1 MRLQQYSSFPKA
13 AVHRS
18 SHRPSRHR
26 RESGTVPEPVACLG
40 AGSSA
45 EKAPH
50 LCEAGRPPPPS
61 RRGQVPVRGRYRPR
75 APGPPSPA
83 PGTSRR
89 RGGGRGA
96 LTCPRPRIRGAEQPR
111 SARRHGGGRGPER
124 RVPVPRRSNSNMPG
138 STTALRQE
146 RLRKSARPNPLGLF
160 TINEEDEQQKNG
172 NSKRL
177 KAAEGS
183 KIQDKKAT
191 SGQSSTGTK
200 PDHPTILKVD
210 DRQRLARERR
220 EEREKQLAARESVWL
235 EREERAR
242 QHYEKHLEERRKKL
256 EEQRLKEE
264 RRRAAVEEKRRQRIE
279 EDKERH
285 EAVVRRTIERSQ
297 KPKQKQNRWS
307 WGGALHN
314 RINNTGY
321 FFESSFTFL
330 DLAGLEHH
338 FRSLGG
344 ARKPDPDR
352 RSVSTMNLSKHVDP
366 VINKRLSSSSAT
378 LLNSPD
384 RARRLQLSP
393 WESSIVSRLLTPTH
407 SFLARSKSTA
417 ALSGDAVIPICPRSA
432 SCSPISPL
440 SYKTMNCRNP
450 GDRAKL
456 YASTDAVG
464 RRKTTH
470 LAGTDKKEKER
481 DHLSSSFSASFKG
494 GHFSSNPKAR
504 SPAPSPVWHA
514 SKSLPFLPG
523 TPKQITSPPG
533 SSKVS
538 SAQARPPS
546 PGNIRP
552 VKKEIKPETEK
563 KRPEKEPEKASEEG
577 AEESKGTSAGAGESA
592 TREELTV
599 QAELAQASLSLPP
612 ALPVL
617 SPPPAPTKTSAGT
630 TDAEEA
636 TRLLTE
642 KRRLAREQRE
652 REEQERREREEFER
666 QKKEELSQ
674 RIAEERARREEE
686 EARRQEAEKTRKD
699 AEERE
704 KEERLR
710 RQAEER
716 EQKEKEEME
725 RIQKQKEEEVRL
737 REEAERIRLE
747 REKHFQREE
756 QERLERKKRLEE
768 IMKRTRRVEAVD
780 KKPNDQQNGHI
791 SKANITGEAAINSPA
806 SPLEPA
812 GGPQLQHATQS
823 PHNSKSVTCTPVIV
837 SHQPPVNMDS
847 NLNPEKNANGNGM
860 SMQNDNFEEII
871 NLPIGSKPSRL
882 DAVSNDGSN
891 SPEIPLNP
899 MLAFEDKGTLL
910 PQVDSVQTHQT
921 AEVI

>member
-1 MRLQQYSSFPKA
+1 M
-13 AVHRS
+13 
-18 SHRPSRHR
+18 
-26 RESGTVPEPVACLG
+26 
-40 AGSSA
+40 A
-45 EKAPH
+45 EA
-50 LCEAGRPPPPS
+50 AGRS
-61 RRGQVPVRGRYRPR
+61 GG
-75 APGPPSPA
+75 
-83 PGTSRR
+83 RR
-89 RGGGRGA
+89 R
-96 LTCPRPRIRGAEQPR
+96 P
-111 SARRHGGGRGPER
+111 
-124 RVPVPRRSNSNMPG
+124 
-138 STTALRQE
+138 
-146 RLRKSARPNPLGLF
+146 
-160 TINEEDEQQKNG
+160 
-172 NSKRL
+172 
-177 KAAEGS
+177 AATEGS
-183 KIQDKKAT
+183 ETQDKKVT
-191 SGQSSTGTK
+191 SGQSNTGSK
-200 PDHPTILKVD
+200 PDHPTVLKVD

-264 RRRAAVEEKRRQRIE
+264 RRRAAVEEKRRQKLE
-279 EDKERH
+279 EEKERH

-297 KPKQKQNRWS
+297 KPKQRQNRWS

-314 RINNTGY
+314 RISNT
-321 FFESSFTFL
+321 
-330 DLAGLEHH
+330 D
-338 FRSLGG
+338 R
-344 ARKPDPDR
+344 DR
-352 RSVSTMNLSKHVDP
+352 RSVSTVNLSKHVDP

-417 ALSGDAVIPICPRSA
+417 ALSGDAA
-432 SCSPISPL
+432 SCSPLSPL
-440 SYKTMNCRNP
+440 SYKAMSCRSS
-450 GDRAKL
+450 GERAKL

-464 RRKTTH
+464 RRRTTH
-470 LAGTDKKEKER
+470 LAGTDKREK
-481 DHLSSSFSASFKG
+481 DHLSSSFSANFKG
-494 GHFSSNPKAR
+494 GHFTSSLKAR
-504 SPAPSPVWHA
+504 SSAPSPVWHA
-514 SKSLPFLPG
+514 SKSLPYLPG

-533 SSKVS
+533 SSKI
-538 SAQARPPS
+538 SAQTRPPS

-552 VKKEIKPETEK
+552 VKKESKPEGEK
-563 KRPEKEPEKASEEG
+563 KKPEKEPEKINEVRT
-577 AEESKGTSAGAGESA
+577 EESKGTSAGAGEPTSQ
-592 TREELTV
+592 EQLTV
-599 QAELAQASLSLPP
+599 QAELTQAASPSLPP
-612 ALPVL
+612 APPAL
-617 SPPPAPTKTSAGT
+617 SPAPAPPKPSAGT
-630 TDAEEA
+630 TDPEEA

-652 REEQERREREEFER
+652 REEQERREREELER

-686 EARRQEAEKTRKD
+686 EARRQEAEKQRKD
-699 AEERE
+699 AEERD

-725 RIQKQKEEEVRL
+725 RIQKQKEEEARL

-780 KKPNDQQNGHI
+780 KKSNDQQNGHI
-791 SKANITGEAAINSPA
+791 SKTNITGEAAAGSPA
-806 SPLEPA
+806 CPLEPA
-812 GGPQLQHATQS
+812 AGAQPQQAVPA
-823 PHNSKSVTCTPVIV
+823 PHNGAPGAP
-837 SHQPPVNMDS
+837 HLPPASLDS
-847 NLNPEKNANGNGM
+847 NLNPEKNANENGM
-860 SMQNDNFEEII
+860 SMQNDNFEEIM
-871 NLPIGSKPSRL
+871 NLPIGSKPPRL
-882 DAVSNDGSN
+882 DAMNNDGSN

-899 MLAFEDKGTLL
+899 ILAFEDKGTLL

>member
-1 MRLQQYSSFPKA
+1 
-13 AVHRS
+13 
-18 SHRPSRHR
+18 
-26 RESGTVPEPVACLG
+26 
-40 AGSSA
+40 
-45 EKAPH
+45 
-50 LCEAGRPPPPS
+50 
-61 RRGQVPVRGRYRPR
+61 
-75 APGPPSPA
+75 
-83 PGTSRR
+83 
-89 RGGGRGA
+89 
-96 LTCPRPRIRGAEQPR
+96 
-111 SARRHGGGRGPER
+111 
-124 RVPVPRRSNSNMPG
+124 
-138 STTALRQE
+138 
-146 RLRKSARPNPLGLF
+146 
-160 TINEEDEQQKNG
+160 
-172 NSKRL
+172 
-177 KAAEGS
+177 
-183 KIQDKKAT
+183 
-191 SGQSSTGTK
+191 
-200 PDHPTILKVD
+200 
-210 DRQRLARERR
+210 
-220 EEREKQLAARESVWL
+220 AARESVWL

-264 RRRAAVEEKRRQRIE
+264 RRRAAVEEKRRQRLE

-307 WGGALHN
+307 WGGALQN
-314 RINNTGY
+314 RINNT
-321 FFESSFTFL
+321 
-330 DLAGLEHH
+330 
-338 FRSLGG
+338 
-344 ARKPDPDR
+344 DPDR

-417 ALSGDAVIPICPRSA
+417 TLSGDAA

-440 SYKTMNCRNP
+440 SYKSLNCRYS
-450 GDRAKL
+450 GDRARL

-464 RRKTTH
+464 RRRTPH

-481 DHLSSSFSASFKG
+481 GHLSSSFSASFKG
-494 GHFSSNPKAR
+494 GQFSPNPKAR

-523 TPKQITSPPG
+523 TPRQVTSPPG
-533 SSKVS
+533 SSKAS

-552 VKKEIKPETEK
+552 VKKEVKQESEK
-563 KRPEKEPEKASEEG
+563 KRPEKEAEKTHEERT
-577 AEESKGTSAGAGESA
+577 EENKGTSAGAGESA
-592 TREELTV
+592 SQEELTV
-599 QAELAQASLSLPP
+599 QVELAQAASPSLPP
-612 ALPVL
+612 A
-617 SPPPAPTKTSAGT
+617 PPTPSPAPTKTSAGT
-630 TDAEEA
+630 TDPEEA

-652 REEQERREREEFER
+652 REEQERREREELER

-686 EARRQEAEKTRKD
+686 EARRQEAERKRKN
-699 AEERE
+699 AEEERE

-725 RIQKQKEEEVRL
+725 RVQKQKEEEARL

-747 REKHFQREE
+747 REKHFQKEE

-791 SKANITGEAAINSPA
+791 SKANSTGEAAVPSPG
-806 SPLEPA
+806 SPLGPA
-812 GGPQLQHATQS
+812 GEPQLQPVPPPP
-823 PHNSKSVTCTPVIV
+823 PHNGQPVPCARVAV
-837 SHQPPVNMDS
+837 SHQPPPSTDS
-847 NLNPEKNANGNGM
+847 NLNPETNANGNGM
-860 SMQNDNFEEII
+860 SVQNDTFEEII

-882 DAVSNDGSN
+882 DAMNNEGSN
-891 SPEIPLNP
+891 SPQIPLNP
-899 MLAFEDKGTLL
+899 ILAFEDKGTLL
-910 PQVDSVQTHQT
+910 PQVDNVQTQQT
-921 AEVI
+921 A

>member
-1 MRLQQYSSFPKA
+1 
-13 AVHRS
+13 
-18 SHRPSRHR
+18 
-26 RESGTVPEPVACLG
+26 
-40 AGSSA
+40 
-45 EKAPH
+45 
-50 LCEAGRPPPPS
+50 
-61 RRGQVPVRGRYRPR
+61 
-75 APGPPSPA
+75 
-83 PGTSRR
+83 
-89 RGGGRGA
+89 
-96 LTCPRPRIRGAEQPR
+96 
-111 SARRHGGGRGPER
+111 
-124 RVPVPRRSNSNMPG
+124 MPG

-146 RLRKSARPNPLGLF
+146 RLKKSARPNPPGLF

-172 NSKRL
+172 NSTRL
-177 KAAEGS
+177 KATEGS
-183 KIQDKKAT
+183 ETQDKKVT
-191 SGQSSTGTK
+191 SGQSNAGTK
-200 PDHPTILKVD
+200 PDHPTVLKVD

-264 RRRAAVEEKRRQRIE
+264 RRRAAVEEKRRQKLE
-279 EDKERH
+279 EEKERH

-297 KPKQKQNRWS
+297 KPKQRQNRWS

-314 RINNTGY
+314 RINNT
-321 FFESSFTFL
+321 
-330 DLAGLEHH
+330 D
-338 FRSLGG
+338 R
-344 ARKPDPDR
+344 DR

-393 WESSIVSRLLTPTH
+393 WESSIVSRLLMPTH

-417 ALSGDAVIPICPRSA
+417 ALSGDAVIPVCPRSA
-432 SCSPISPL
+432 SCSPLSPL
-440 SYKTMNCRNP
+440 SYKALNCRNS
-450 GDRAKL
+450 GERAKL

-464 RRKTTH
+464 RRRTTH
-470 LAGTDKKEKER
+470 LSGTDKREK
-481 DHLSSSFSASFKG
+481 DHLSSSFSANFKG
-494 GHFSSNPKAR
+494 GHFTSSLKAR
-504 SPAPSPVWHA
+504 SSAPSPVWHA

-538 SAQARPPS
+538 SAQTRPPS

-552 VKKEIKPETEK
+552 VKKEIKPEGEK
-563 KRPEKEPEKASEEG
+563 KRPEKEAEKANEVRT
-577 AEESKGTSAGAGESA
+577 EESKGTSAGAGEPTSQ
-592 TREELTV
+592 EQLTV
-599 QAELAQASLSLPP
+599 QAQLTQASPSLPP
-612 ALPVL
+612 A
-617 SPPPAPTKTSAGT
+617 PPTPSPAPALPKPSAGT
-630 TDAEEA
+630 TDPEEA

-652 REEQERREREEFER
+652 REEQERREREELER

-686 EARRQEAEKTRKD
+686 EARRQEAEKQRKD

-725 RIQKQKEEEVRL
+725 RVQRQKEEEARL

-780 KKPNDQQNGHI
+780 KKSNDQQNGHI
-791 SKANITGEAAINSPA
+791 SKANITGEAVAGSPA
-806 SPLEPA
+806 CPPEPA
-812 GGPQLQHATQS
+812 AGPQLQHAEVPA
-823 PHNSKSVTCTPVIV
+823 PHNGTAAASPP
-837 SHQPPVNMDS
+837 HQPPGSVDS
-847 NLNPEKNANGNGM
+847 NLNPEENANENGM
-860 SMQNDNFEEII
+860 SMQNDNFEEIM

-882 DAVSNDGSN
+882 DAMNNDGSN

-899 MLAFEDKGTLL
+899 ILAFEDKGTLL

>member
-1 MRLQQYSSFPKA
+1 
-13 AVHRS
+13 
-18 SHRPSRHR
+18 
-26 RESGTVPEPVACLG
+26 
-40 AGSSA
+40 
-45 EKAPH
+45 
-50 LCEAGRPPPPS
+50 
-61 RRGQVPVRGRYRPR
+61 
-75 APGPPSPA
+75 
-83 PGTSRR
+83 
-89 RGGGRGA
+89 
-96 LTCPRPRIRGAEQPR
+96 
-111 SARRHGGGRGPER
+111 
-124 RVPVPRRSNSNMPG
+124 MPG
-138 STTALRQE
+138 STTGLRQE
-146 RLRKSARPNPLGLF
+146 RLKKTSARPNPLGLF

-172 NSKRL
+172 SSKRL

-183 KIQDKKAT
+183 KTQDKKFT
-191 SGQSSTGTK
+191 SGQSNTGTK
-200 PDHPTILKVD
+200 TDYSPILKVD

-220 EEREKQLAARESVWL
+220 EEREKQLAARESIWL

-242 QHYEKHLEERRKKL
+242 QHYEKHLEERKKKL

-264 RRRAAVEEKRRQRIE
+264 RRRAAVEEKRRQRLE

-314 RINNTGY
+314 RINNT
-321 FFESSFTFL
+321 
-330 DLAGLEHH
+330 
-338 FRSLGG
+338 
-344 ARKPDPDR
+344 DPDR

-378 LLNSPD
+378 LLNSSD
-384 RARRLQLSP
+384 R
-393 WESSIVSRLLTPTH
+393 
-407 SFLARSKSTA
+407 
-417 ALSGDAVIPICPRSA
+417 A

-440 SYKTMNCRNP
+440 SYKSMSCRNAA
-450 GDRAKL
+450 DRAKL
-456 YASTDAVG
+456 FASTDAIG
-464 RRKTTH
+464 RRRTPH

-481 DHLSSSFSASFKG
+481 DHLSSTFSASFKG
-494 GHFSSNPKAR
+494 GHFSSNPKTR

-514 SKSLPFLPG
+514 SKSLPSLPG
-523 TPKQITSPPG
+523 TPKQVTSPG

-552 VKKEIKPETEK
+552 VKKEVKPESEK
-563 KRPEKEPEKASEEG
+563 KRPEKSDEKVTEERT
-577 AEESKGTSAGAGESA
+577 EESKGTSAGAEESA
-592 TREELTV
+592 NQEEVAVHTEV
-599 QAELAQASLSLPP
+599 GQAASPSLSPAPP
-612 ALPVL
+612 AL
-617 SPPPAPTKTSAGT
+617 SPPPAPAKTSAGT
-630 TDAEEA
+630 TDPEEA
-636 TRLLTE
+636 TRLLSE

-652 REEQERREREEFER
+652 REEQERREREELER

-686 EARRQEAEKTRKD
+686 EARRQEAERKRKD
-699 AEERE
+699 AEEERE
-704 KEERLR
+704 REERLR

-716 EQKEKEEME
+716 EQKEREEME
-725 RIQKQKEEEVRL
+725 RIQKQKEEEARL

-791 SKANITGEAAINSPA
+791 SKANITGEA
-806 SPLEPA
+806 

-823 PHNSKSVTCTPVIV
+823 PHNGKHVTCTHMIT
-837 SHQPPVNMDS
+837 SHQPPINMDS
-847 NLNPEKNANGNGM
+847 NLNPEKNTNENGM
-860 SMQNDNFEEII
+860 SVQNANFEEII
-871 NLPIGSKPSRL
+871 NLPIGSKPPRL
-882 DAVSNDGSN
+882 DAMNNDGSN
-891 SPEIPLNP
+891 SPGIPLNP
-899 MLAFEDKGTLL
+899 ILAFEDKGTLL

>member
-1 MRLQQYSSFPKA
+1 
-13 AVHRS
+13 
-18 SHRPSRHR
+18 
-26 RESGTVPEPVACLG
+26 
-40 AGSSA
+40 
-45 EKAPH
+45 
-50 LCEAGRPPPPS
+50 
-61 RRGQVPVRGRYRPR
+61 
-75 APGPPSPA
+75 
-83 PGTSRR
+83 
-89 RGGGRGA
+89 
-96 LTCPRPRIRGAEQPR
+96 
-111 SARRHGGGRGPER
+111 
-124 RVPVPRRSNSNMPG
+124 
-138 STTALRQE
+138 
-146 RLRKSARPNPLGLF
+146 
-160 TINEEDEQQKNG
+160 
-172 NSKRL
+172 
-177 KAAEGS
+177 
-183 KIQDKKAT
+183 
-191 SGQSSTGTK
+191 
-200 PDHPTILKVD
+200 
-210 DRQRLARERR
+210 
-220 EEREKQLAARESVWL
+220 AARESIWL

-314 RINNTGY
+314 RINNT
-321 FFESSFTFL
+321 
-330 DLAGLEHH
+330 
-338 FRSLGG
+338 
-344 ARKPDPDR
+344 DPDR

-417 ALSGDAVIPICPRSA
+417 ALSGDAA

-440 SYKTMNCRNP
+440 SYKAMNCRNS

-464 RRKTTH
+464 RKRTSH

-523 TPKQITSPPG
+523 TPKQVTSPPG

-552 VKKEIKPETEK
+552 VKKEVKPESEK
-563 KRPEKEPEKASEEG
+563 KRPEKEAGKANEERT
-577 AEESKGTSAGAGESA
+577 EESKGTSAGAGESA
-592 TREELTV
+592 SQEALAV
-599 QAELAQASLSLPP
+599 QAELARAGSPSLPSAPP
-612 ALPVL
+612 ALSSL
-617 SPPPAPTKTSAGT
+617 PAPTKTSAGT
-630 TDAEEA
+630 TDPEEA

-652 REEQERREREEFER
+652 REEQERREREELER

-686 EARRQEAEKTRKD
+686 EARRQEAEKKRRD
-699 AEERE
+699 AEEERE

-716 EQKEKEEME
+716 EQKEKEEVE

-791 SKANITGEAAINSPA
+791 SKTNITGEAVISSPA

-812 GGPQLQHATQS
+812 GEPQLQHATQS
-823 PHNSKSVTCTPVIV
+823 PHNGKPVACMRVIV
-837 SHQPPVNMDS
+837 SHQPPVNVDS

-871 NLPIGSKPSRL
+871 NLPIGSKPPRL
-882 DAVSNDGSN
+882 EAMNNDGSN
-891 SPEIPLNP
+891 SSEIPLNP
-899 MLAFEDKGTLL
+899 ILAFEDNGTLL

-921 AEVI
+921 A

>member
-1 MRLQQYSSFPKA
+1 
-13 AVHRS
+13 
-18 SHRPSRHR
+18 
-26 RESGTVPEPVACLG
+26 
-40 AGSSA
+40 
-45 EKAPH
+45 
-50 LCEAGRPPPPS
+50 
-61 RRGQVPVRGRYRPR
+61 
-75 APGPPSPA
+75 
-83 PGTSRR
+83 
-89 RGGGRGA
+89 
-96 LTCPRPRIRGAEQPR
+96 
-111 SARRHGGGRGPER
+111 
-124 RVPVPRRSNSNMPG
+124 
-138 STTALRQE
+138 
-146 RLRKSARPNPLGLF
+146 
-160 TINEEDEQQKNG
+160 
-172 NSKRL
+172 
-177 KAAEGS
+177 
-183 KIQDKKAT
+183 
-191 SGQSSTGTK
+191 
-200 PDHPTILKVD
+200 
-210 DRQRLARERR
+210 
-220 EEREKQLAARESVWL
+220 AARESIWL

-314 RINNTGY
+314 RINNT
-321 FFESSFTFL
+321 
-330 DLAGLEHH
+330 D
-338 FRSLGG
+338 R
-344 ARKPDPDR
+344 DR

-417 ALSGDAVIPICPRSA
+417 ALSGDAA

-440 SYKTMNCRNP
+440 SYKAMNCRSS

-464 RRKTTH
+464 RRRTTTH

-481 DHLSSSFSASFKG
+481 DYLSSSFSANFKG
-494 GHFSSNPKAR
+494 GHFTSNPKAR
-504 SPAPSPVWHA
+504 SAAPSPVWRA

-523 TPKQITSPPG
+523 TPKQITSPPA
-533 SSKVS
+533 SSKIS
-538 SAQARPPS
+538 SAQTRPPS

-552 VKKEIKPETEK
+552 IKKEVKPEGEK
-563 KRPEKEPEKASEEG
+563 RRPEKEGEKANEERT
-577 AEESKGTSAGAGESA
+577 EESKVTSAGAGESA
-592 TREELTV
+592 SQEQLTV
-599 QAELAQASLSLPP
+599 QAEPTQATSPSLPTAP
-612 ALPVL
+612 AGL
-617 SPPPAPTKTSAGT
+617 SAPPATPKTSAGT
-630 TDAEEA
+630 TDPEEA

-652 REEQERREREEFER
+652 REEQERREREELER

-686 EARRQEAEKTRKD
+686 EARRQEEEKKRKD
-699 AEERE
+699 AEEERE

-725 RIQKQKEEEVRL
+725 RVQKQKEEETRL

-791 SKANITGEAAINSPA
+791 SKANITGEAASPA

-812 GGPQLQHATQS
+812 AGPQLQHATES
-823 PHNSKSVTCTPVIV
+823 PHNGTATACTRVMV
-837 SHQPPVNMDS
+837 SHQPPINVDS
-847 NLNPEKNANGNGM
+847 NLNPEKNANENGM

-882 DAVSNDGSN
+882 DAMNNDGNN

-899 MLAFEDKGTLL
+899 ILAFEDKGTIL

-921 AEVI
+921 A

>member
-1 MRLQQYSSFPKA
+1 M
-13 AVHRS
+13 
-18 SHRPSRHR
+18 
-26 RESGTVPEPVACLG
+26 
-40 AGSSA
+40 A
-45 EKAPH
+45 EA
-50 LCEAGRPPPPS
+50 AGRSGGCRRPPA
-61 RRGQVPVRGRYRPR
+61 RGSG
-75 APGPPSPA
+75 
-83 PGTSRR
+83 
-89 RGGGRGA
+89 
-96 LTCPRPRIRGAEQPR
+96 
-111 SARRHGGGRGPER
+111 
-124 RVPVPRRSNSNMPG
+124 NMPG
-138 STTALRQE
+138 STTVLRQE
-146 RLRKSARPNPLGLF
+146 RLKKTSARPNPLGLF

-183 KIQDKKAT
+183 KIQDKKFT
-191 SGQSSTGTK
+191 SGQSNTGSKTDYS
-200 PDHPTILKVD
+200 PILKVD

-220 EEREKQLAARESVWL
+220 EEREKQLAARESIWL

-242 QHYEKHLEERRKKL
+242 QHYEKHLEERKKKL

-264 RRRAAVEEKRRQRIE
+264 RRRAAVEEKRRQRLE

-307 WGGALHN
+307 WGGALHS
-314 RINNTGY
+314 RINNT
-321 FFESSFTFL
+321 
-330 DLAGLEHH
+330 
-338 FRSLGG
+338 
-344 ARKPDPDR
+344 DPDR

-378 LLNSPD
+378 LLNSSD

-440 SYKTMNCRNP
+440 SYKTMNCRNTA
-450 GDRAKL
+450 DRAKL
-456 YASTDAVG
+456 FASTDAIG
-464 RRKTTH
+464 RRRTPH

-481 DHLSSSFSASFKG
+481 DHLSSTFSASFKG
-494 GHFSSNPKAR
+494 GHFSSNPKTR

-514 SKSLPFLPG
+514 SKSLPSLPG
-523 TPKQITSPPG
+523 TPKQVTSPG

-552 VKKEIKPETEK
+552 VKKEVKPESEK
-563 KRPEKEPEKASEEG
+563 KRPEKEDEKVTEERT
-577 AEESKGTSAGAGESA
+577 EESKGTSAGAEESA
-592 TREELTV
+592 NQEELAV
-599 QAELAQASLSLPP
+599 QAEAGQASPSLPP
-612 ALPVL
+612 APPAL

-630 TDAEEA
+630 TDPEEA
-636 TRLLTE
+636 TRLLSE

-652 REEQERREREEFER
+652 REEQERREREELER

-686 EARRQEAEKTRKD
+686 EARRQEAERKRKD
-699 AEERE
+699 AEEERE
-704 KEERLR
+704 KAERLR

-725 RIQKQKEEEVRL
+725 RIQKQKEEEARL
-737 REEAERIRLE
+737 REEAERFRLE

-791 SKANITGEAAINSPA
+791 SKANITGEAVITSPA
-806 SPLEPA
+806 SPLDLS

-823 PHNSKSVTCTPVIV
+823 PHNGKHVTCTHMIS
-837 SHQPPVNMDS
+837 SHQPPINTDS
-847 NLNPEKNANGNGM
+847 NLNPEKNTNENGM
-860 SMQNDNFEEII
+860 SMQNANFEEII
-871 NLPIGSKPSRL
+871 NLPIGSKPPRL
-882 DAVSNDGSN
+882 DAMNNDGSN
-891 SPEIPLNP
+891 SPGIPLNP
-899 MLAFEDKGTLL
+899 ILAFEDKGTLL

>member
-1 MRLQQYSSFPKA
+1 
-13 AVHRS
+13 
-18 SHRPSRHR
+18 
-26 RESGTVPEPVACLG
+26 
-40 AGSSA
+40 
-45 EKAPH
+45 
-50 LCEAGRPPPPS
+50 
-61 RRGQVPVRGRYRPR
+61 
-75 APGPPSPA
+75 
-83 PGTSRR
+83 
-89 RGGGRGA
+89 
-96 LTCPRPRIRGAEQPR
+96 
-111 SARRHGGGRGPER
+111 
-124 RVPVPRRSNSNMPG
+124 
-138 STTALRQE
+138 
-146 RLRKSARPNPLGLF
+146 
-160 TINEEDEQQKNG
+160 
-172 NSKRL
+172 
-177 KAAEGS
+177 
-183 KIQDKKAT
+183 
-191 SGQSSTGTK
+191 
-200 PDHPTILKVD
+200 
-210 DRQRLARERR
+210 
-220 EEREKQLAARESVWL
+220 AARESVWL

-264 RRRAAVEEKRRQRIE
+264 RRRAAVEEKRRQKLE
-279 EDKERH
+279 EEKERH

-297 KPKQKQNRWS
+297 KPRQRQNRWS

-314 RINNTGY
+314 RINNT
-321 FFESSFTFL
+321 
-330 DLAGLEHH
+330 D
-338 FRSLGG
+338 R
-344 ARKPDPDR
+344 DR

-417 ALSGDAVIPICPRSA
+417 ALSGDAA
-432 SCSPISPL
+432 SCSPLSPL
-440 SYKTMNCRNP
+440 SYKAMNCRSS
-450 GDRAKL
+450 GERAKL

-464 RRKTTH
+464 RRRTTH
-470 LAGTDKKEKER
+470 LAGTDKREK
-481 DHLSSSFSASFKG
+481 DHLSSSFSANFKG
-494 GHFSSNPKAR
+494 GHFTSSLKAR
-504 SPAPSPVWHA
+504 SSAPSPVWHA

-538 SAQARPPS
+538 SAQTRPPS

-552 VKKEIKPETEK
+552 AKKEIKQEGEK
-563 KRPEKEPEKASEEG
+563 KRPEKEAEKADEVRT
-577 AEESKGTSAGAGESA
+577 EESKGTSAGTGEPTSQ
-592 TREELTV
+592 EQLTV
-599 QAELAQASLSLPP
+599 QAELTQAASPSLPAAPP
-612 ALPVL
+612 AL
-617 SPPPAPTKTSAGT
+617 SPAPAPPKPSAGT
-630 TDAEEA
+630 TDPEEA

-652 REEQERREREEFER
+652 REEQERREREELER
-666 QKKEELSQ
+666 QKKEQLSQ

-686 EARRQEAEKTRKD
+686 EARRQEAEKQRKD

-710 RQAEER
+710 RQAAER

-725 RIQKQKEEEVRL
+725 RIQKQKEEEARL

-780 KKPNDQQNGHI
+780 KKSNDQQNGHI
-791 SKANITGEAAINSPA
+791 SKANITGETVAGSPA

-812 GGPQLQHATQS
+812 AGPQLQQAVPA
-823 PHNSKSVTCTPVIV
+823 PHNGTAAACSRVGAP
-837 SHQPPVNMDS
+837 HLPPGNVDS
-847 NLNPEKNANGNGM
+847 NLNPEKNTNENGM
-860 SMQNDNFEEII
+860 SMQNDNFEEIM

-882 DAVSNDGSN
+882 DAMNNDGSN

-899 MLAFEDKGTLL
+899 ILAFEDKGTLL
-910 PQVDSVQTHQT
+910 PQVDNVQTHQT
-921 AEVI
+921 A

>member
-1 MRLQQYSSFPKA
+1 
-13 AVHRS
+13 
-18 SHRPSRHR
+18 
-26 RESGTVPEPVACLG
+26 
-40 AGSSA
+40 
-45 EKAPH
+45 
-50 LCEAGRPPPPS
+50 
-61 RRGQVPVRGRYRPR
+61 
-75 APGPPSPA
+75 
-83 PGTSRR
+83 
-89 RGGGRGA
+89 
-96 LTCPRPRIRGAEQPR
+96 
-111 SARRHGGGRGPER
+111 
-124 RVPVPRRSNSNMPG
+124 MPG

-146 RLRKSARPNPLGLF
+146 RLKKSPRPSPPGLF

-177 KAAEGS
+177 KATEGS
-183 KIQDKKAT
+183 ETQDKKVT
-191 SGQSSTGTK
+191 SGQSNAGTK
-200 PDHPTILKVD
+200 PDHPTVLRVD

-264 RRRAAVEEKRRQRIE
+264 RRRAAVEEKRRQKLE
-279 EDKERH
+279 EEKERH

-297 KPKQKQNRWS
+297 KPKQRQNRWS

-338 FRSLGG
+338 FKSLGG
-344 ARKPDPDR
+344 ARKPDRDR

-417 ALSGDAVIPICPRSA
+417 ALSGDAVIPVCPRSA
-432 SCSPISPL
+432 SCSPLSPL
-440 SYKTMNCRNP
+440 SYKAMNCRNS
-450 GDRAKL
+450 GERAKL

-464 RRKTTH
+464 RRRTTH
-470 LAGTDKKEKER
+470 LAGTDKREK
-481 DHLSSSFSASFKG
+481 DHLSSSFSANFKG
-494 GHFSSNPKAR
+494 GHFTSSLKAR
-504 SPAPSPVWHA
+504 SSAPSPVWHA

-538 SAQARPPS
+538 SAQTRPPS

-552 VKKEIKPETEK
+552 VKKEIKPEGEK
-563 KRPEKEPEKASEEG
+563 KRAEKEAEKANEVRT
-577 AEESKGTSAGAGESA
+577 EESKGPSAGAGEPASQ
-592 TREELTV
+592 EQLTV
-599 QAELAQASLSLPP
+599 QAEPTQASPSLPP
-612 ALPVL
+612 A
-617 SPPPAPTKTSAGT
+617 PPAPSPAPAAPKPSAGT
-630 TDAEEA
+630 TDPEEA

-652 REEQERREREEFER
+652 REEQERREREELER

-686 EARRQEAEKTRKD
+686 EARRQEAEKQRKD

-725 RIQKQKEEEVRL
+725 RIQKQKEEEARL

-791 SKANITGEAAINSPA
+791 AKANITGEAVAAGPA

-812 GGPQLQHATQS
+812 AGPQLQHAVPP
-823 PHNSKSVTCTPVIV
+823 PHNGTPAACTRVVAPN
-837 SHQPPVNMDS
+837 QPPINVDS
-847 NLNPEKNANGNGM
+847 NLNPEKNANENGM
-860 SMQNDNFEEII
+860 SMQNDNFEEIM
-871 NLPIGSKPSRL
+871 NLPLGSKPSRL
-882 DAVSNDGSN
+882 DAMNNDGNN

-899 MLAFEDKGTLL
+899 ILAFEDKGTLL

>member
-1 MRLQQYSSFPKA
+1 
-13 AVHRS
+13 
-18 SHRPSRHR
+18 
-26 RESGTVPEPVACLG
+26 
-40 AGSSA
+40 
-45 EKAPH
+45 
-50 LCEAGRPPPPS
+50 
-61 RRGQVPVRGRYRPR
+61 
-75 APGPPSPA
+75 
-83 PGTSRR
+83 
-89 RGGGRGA
+89 
-96 LTCPRPRIRGAEQPR
+96 
-111 SARRHGGGRGPER
+111 
-124 RVPVPRRSNSNMPG
+124 MPG

-146 RLRKSARPNPLGLF
+146 RLKKSPRPSPPGLF

-177 KAAEGS
+177 KATEGS
-183 KIQDKKAT
+183 ETQDKKVT
-191 SGQSSTGTK
+191 SGQSNAGTK
-200 PDHPTILKVD
+200 PDHPTVLRVD

-264 RRRAAVEEKRRQRIE
+264 RRRAAVEEKRRQKLE
-279 EDKERH
+279 EEKERH

-297 KPKQKQNRWS
+297 KPKQRQNRWS
-307 WGGALHN
+307 WGGTLHN
-314 RINNTGY
+314 RINNT
-321 FFESSFTFL
+321 
-330 DLAGLEHH
+330 
-338 FRSLGG
+338 
-344 ARKPDPDR
+344 
-352 RSVSTMNLSKHVDP
+352 
-366 VINKRLSSSSAT
+366 
-378 LLNSPD
+378 
-384 RARRLQLSP
+384 ARRLQLSP

-417 ALSGDAVIPICPRSA
+417 ALSGDAVIPVCPRSA
-432 SCSPISPL
+432 SCSPLSPL
-440 SYKTMNCRNP
+440 SYKAMNCRNS
-450 GDRAKL
+450 GERAKL

-464 RRKTTH
+464 RRRTTH
-470 LAGTDKKEKER
+470 LAGTDKREK
-481 DHLSSSFSASFKG
+481 DHLSSSFSANFKG
-494 GHFSSNPKAR
+494 GHFTSSLKAR
-504 SPAPSPVWHA
+504 SSAPSPVWHA

-538 SAQARPPS
+538 SAQTRPPS

-552 VKKEIKPETEK
+552 VKKEIKPEGEK
-563 KRPEKEPEKASEEG
+563 KRAEKEAEKANEVRT
-577 AEESKGTSAGAGESA
+577 EESKGPSAGAGEPASQ
-592 TREELTV
+592 EQLTV
-599 QAELAQASLSLPP
+599 QAEPTQAASPSLPP
-612 ALPVL
+612 A
-617 SPPPAPTKTSAGT
+617 PPAPSPAPAAPKPSAGT
-630 TDAEEA
+630 TDPEEA

-652 REEQERREREEFER
+652 QEEQERREREELER

-686 EARRQEAEKTRKD
+686 EARRQEAEKQRKD

-725 RIQKQKEEEVRL
+725 RIQKQKEEEARL

-791 SKANITGEAAINSPA
+791 AKANITGEAVAASPA

-812 GGPQLQHATQS
+812 AGPQLQHAVPP
-823 PHNSKSVTCTPVIV
+823 PHNGTPAACTRVVAPN
-837 SHQPPVNMDS
+837 QPPINVDS
-847 NLNPEKNANGNGM
+847 NLNPEKNANENGM
-860 SMQNDNFEEII
+860 SMQNDNFEEIM
-871 NLPIGSKPSRL
+871 NLPLGSKPSRL
-882 DAVSNDGSN
+882 DAMNNDGNN

-899 MLAFEDKGTLL
+899 ILAFEDKGTLL

>member
-1 MRLQQYSSFPKA
+1 FA
-13 AVHRS
+13 
-18 SHRPSRHR
+18 
-26 RESGTVPEPVACLG
+26 EGSGQ
-40 AGSSA
+40 AGW
-45 EKAPH
+45 
-50 LCEAGRPPPPS
+50 
-61 RRGQVPVRGRYRPR
+61 
-75 APGPPSPA
+75 
-83 PGTSRR
+83 
-89 RGGGRGA
+89 
-96 LTCPRPRIRGAEQPR
+96 
-111 SARRHGGGRGPER
+111 
-124 RVPVPRRSNSNMPG
+124 M
-138 STTALRQE
+138 
-146 RLRKSARPNPLGLF
+146 
-160 TINEEDEQQKNG
+160 
-172 NSKRL
+172 
-177 KAAEGS
+177 AAEGS
-183 KIQDKKAT
+183 KTQDKKVT
-191 SGQSSTGTK
+191 SGQSNTGTK

-220 EEREKQLAARESVWL
+220 EEREKQLAARETVWL

-264 RRRAAVEEKRRQRIE
+264 RRRAAVEEKRRQRLE

-307 WGGALHN
+307 WGGALQN
-314 RINNTGY
+314 RINNT
-321 FFESSFTFL
+321 
-330 DLAGLEHH
+330 
-338 FRSLGG
+338 
-344 ARKPDPDR
+344 DPDR

-417 ALSGDAVIPICPRSA
+417 ALSGDAA

-440 SYKTMNCRNP
+440 SYKAMNCRYA

-464 RRKTTH
+464 RRRTPH

-481 DHLSSSFSASFKG
+481 GHLSSSFSASFKG
-494 GHFSSNPKAR
+494 GHFSPNPKAR

-523 TPKQITSPPG
+523 TPRQITSPPG
-533 SSKVS
+533 SSKAS
-538 SAQARPPS
+538 SAQGRPPS

-552 VKKEIKPETEK
+552 VKKEVKPESEK
-563 KRPEKEPEKASEEG
+563 KRPEKEAEKGNEERT
-577 AEESKGTSAGAGESA
+577 EENKGTSAGAGESA
-592 TREELTV
+592 SQEELTV
-599 QAELAQASLSLPP
+599 QAELAQ
-612 ALPVL
+612 
-617 SPPPAPTKTSAGT
+617 GT
-630 TDAEEA
+630 
-636 TRLLTE
+636 
-642 KRRLAREQRE
+642 E
-652 REEQERREREEFER
+652 RFSFRIRN
-666 QKKEELSQ
+666 KKEELSQ

-686 EARRQEAEKTRKD
+686 EARRQEAERKRRS
-699 AEERE
+699 AEEERE

-725 RIQKQKEEEVRL
+725 RIQKQKEEEARL

-791 SKANITGEAAINSPA
+791 SKTNVTGEAGVPGPA
-806 SPLEPA
+806 SPLGPA
-812 GGPQLQHATQS
+812 GGAQLQPETTPP
-823 PHNSKSVTCTPVIV
+823 PHNGQPVPCARVAV
-837 SHQPPVNMDS
+837 SHQPPPNTDS
-847 NLNPEKNANGNGM
+847 NLNPEKNANGM
-860 SMQNDNFEEII
+860 TMQNDNFEEII

-882 DAVSNDGSN
+882 DAMNNDGSN
-891 SPEIPLNP
+891 SPQIPLNP
-899 MLAFEDKGTLL
+899 ILAFEDKGTLL

>member
-1 MRLQQYSSFPKA
+1 MDYARAQPPARGVLVLQHRL
-13 AVHRS
+13 R
-18 SHRPSRHR
+18 HRPRV
-26 RESGTVPEPVACLG
+26 TA
-40 AGSSA
+40 A
-45 EKAPH
+45 
-50 LCEAGRPPPPS
+50 
-61 RRGQVPVRGRYRPR
+61 
-75 APGPPSPA
+75 PA
-83 PGTSRR
+83 PCAHPYRKQG
-89 RGGGRGA
+89 
-96 LTCPRPRIRGAEQPR
+96 LW
-111 SARRHGGGRGPER
+111 ER
-124 RVPVPRRSNSNMPG
+124 QAPWG
-138 STTALRQE
+138 SGDLP
-146 RLRKSARPNPLGLF
+146 PNGHCRDA
-160 TINEEDEQQKNG
+160 T
-172 NSKRL
+172 
-177 KAAEGS
+177 EGS
-183 KIQDKKAT
+183 ETQDKKVT
-191 SGQSSTGTK
+191 SGQSNAGTK
-200 PDHPTILKVD
+200 PDHPTVLRVD

-264 RRRAAVEEKRRQRIE
+264 RRRAAVEEKRRQKLE
-279 EDKERH
+279 EEKERH

-297 KPKQKQNRWS
+297 KPKQRQNRWS

-338 FRSLGG
+338 FKSLGG
-344 ARKPDPDR
+344 ARKPDRDR

-417 ALSGDAVIPICPRSA
+417 ALSGDAA
-432 SCSPISPL
+432 SCSPLSPL
-440 SYKTMNCRNP
+440 SYKAMNCRNS
-450 GDRAKL
+450 GERAKL

-464 RRKTTH
+464 RRRTTH
-470 LAGTDKKEKER
+470 LAGTDKREK
-481 DHLSSSFSASFKG
+481 DHLSSSFSANFKG
-494 GHFSSNPKAR
+494 GHFTSSLKAR
-504 SPAPSPVWHA
+504 SSAPSPVWHA

-538 SAQARPPS
+538 SAQTRPPS

-552 VKKEIKPETEK
+552 VKKEIKPEGEK
-563 KRPEKEPEKASEEG
+563 KRAEKEAEKANEVRT
-577 AEESKGTSAGAGESA
+577 EESKGPSAGAGEPASQ
-592 TREELTV
+592 EQLTV
-599 QAELAQASLSLPP
+599 QAEPTQAASPSLPP
-612 ALPVL
+612 A
-617 SPPPAPTKTSAGT
+617 PPAPSPAPAAPKPSAGT
-630 TDAEEA
+630 TDPEEA

-652 REEQERREREEFER
+652 REEQERREREELER

-686 EARRQEAEKTRKD
+686 EARRQEAEKQRKD

-725 RIQKQKEEEVRL
+725 RIQKQKEEEARL

-791 SKANITGEAAINSPA
+791 AKANITGEAVAAGPA

-812 GGPQLQHATQS
+812 AGPQLQHAVPP
-823 PHNSKSVTCTPVIV
+823 PHNGTPAACTRVVAPN
-837 SHQPPVNMDS
+837 QPPINVDS
-847 NLNPEKNANGNGM
+847 NLNPEKNANENGM
-860 SMQNDNFEEII
+860 SMQNDNFEEIM
-871 NLPIGSKPSRL
+871 NLPLGSKPSRL
-882 DAVSNDGSN
+882 DAMNNDGNN

-899 MLAFEDKGTLL
+899 ILAFEDKGTLL

>member
-1 MRLQQYSSFPKA
+1 
-13 AVHRS
+13 
-18 SHRPSRHR
+18 
-26 RESGTVPEPVACLG
+26 
-40 AGSSA
+40 
-45 EKAPH
+45 
-50 LCEAGRPPPPS
+50 
-61 RRGQVPVRGRYRPR
+61 
-75 APGPPSPA
+75 
-83 PGTSRR
+83 
-89 RGGGRGA
+89 
-96 LTCPRPRIRGAEQPR
+96 
-111 SARRHGGGRGPER
+111 
-124 RVPVPRRSNSNMPG
+124 
-138 STTALRQE
+138 
-146 RLRKSARPNPLGLF
+146 
-160 TINEEDEQQKNG
+160 
-172 NSKRL
+172 
-177 KAAEGS
+177 
-183 KIQDKKAT
+183 
-191 SGQSSTGTK
+191 
-200 PDHPTILKVD
+200 
-210 DRQRLARERR
+210 
-220 EEREKQLAARESVWL
+220 AARESIWL

-314 RINNTGY
+314 RINNT
-321 FFESSFTFL
+321 
-330 DLAGLEHH
+330 
-338 FRSLGG
+338 
-344 ARKPDPDR
+344 DPDR

-393 WESSIVSRLLTPTH
+393 WESSIVSRLLMPTH

-417 ALSGDAVIPICPRSA
+417 ALSGDAA

-450 GDRAKL
+450 GNRAKL
-456 YASTDAVG
+456 YASTDALG
-464 RRKTTH
+464 RRRTTH

-552 VKKEIKPETEK
+552 VKKEVKPESKK
-563 KRPEKEPEKASEEG
+563 KRPEKEAEKANEERT
-577 AEESKGTSAGAGESA
+577 EESKGTSAGPGESA
-592 TREELTV
+592 SQEELAV
-599 QAELAQASLSLPP
+599 QTELTQAASPSLPP
-612 ALPVL
+612 APPAL

-630 TDAEEA
+630 TDPEEA

-652 REEQERREREEFER
+652 REEQERREREELER

-674 RIAEERARREEE
+674 RIAEERARREEAA
-686 EARRQEAEKTRKD
+686 ARRQEAEKNQKD
-699 AEERE
+699 AEEERE
-704 KEERLR
+704 KEERLH

-716 EQKEKEEME
+716 QQKEKEEME
-725 RIQKQKEEEVRL
+725 RIQKQKEEEARL

-791 SKANITGEAAINSPA
+791 AKADITGKAVITSPT

-823 PHNSKSVTCTPVIV
+823 PHNGKPITCTRVIV

-847 NLNPEKNANGNGM
+847 NLNPEKNANENGM

-882 DAVSNDGSN
+882 DAMNNDGSN
-891 SPEIPLNP
+891 STEIPLNP
-899 MLAFEDKGTLL
+899 ILAFEDKGTLL

-921 AEVI
+921 A

>member
-1 MRLQQYSSFPKA
+1 
-13 AVHRS
+13 
-18 SHRPSRHR
+18 
-26 RESGTVPEPVACLG
+26 
-40 AGSSA
+40 
-45 EKAPH
+45 
-50 LCEAGRPPPPS
+50 
-61 RRGQVPVRGRYRPR
+61 
-75 APGPPSPA
+75 
-83 PGTSRR
+83 
-89 RGGGRGA
+89 
-96 LTCPRPRIRGAEQPR
+96 
-111 SARRHGGGRGPER
+111 
-124 RVPVPRRSNSNMPG
+124 
-138 STTALRQE
+138 
-146 RLRKSARPNPLGLF
+146 
-160 TINEEDEQQKNG
+160 
-172 NSKRL
+172 
-177 KAAEGS
+177 
-183 KIQDKKAT
+183 
-191 SGQSSTGTK
+191 
-200 PDHPTILKVD
+200 
-210 DRQRLARERR
+210 
-220 EEREKQLAARESVWL
+220 AARESIWL

-314 RINNTGY
+314 RINNT
-321 FFESSFTFL
+321 
-330 DLAGLEHH
+330 
-338 FRSLGG
+338 
-344 ARKPDPDR
+344 DPDR

-417 ALSGDAVIPICPRSA
+417 ALSGDAA

-440 SYKTMNCRNP
+440 SYKAMNCRNP

-464 RRKTTH
+464 RRRTPH
-470 LAGTDKKEKER
+470 LAGTDRKEKER

-494 GHFSSNPKAR
+494 GHFPSHPKAR

-523 TPKQITSPPG
+523 TPKQVTSPPA

-552 VKKEIKPETEK
+552 VKKEVKPESEK
-563 KRPEKEPEKASEEG
+563 KRPEKEAGKVNEERT
-577 AEESKGTSAGAGESA
+577 EESKETSAGAGESA
-592 TREELTV
+592 SQEELAV
-599 QAELAQASLSLPP
+599 QAELTQAASPSLPP
-612 ALPVL
+612 APPAL
-617 SPPPAPTKTSAGT
+617 SPPLAPTKTSAGT
-630 TDAEEA
+630 TDPEEA

-652 REEQERREREEFER
+652 REEQERREREELER

-686 EARRQEAEKTRKD
+686 EARRQEAEKKRKD
-699 AEERE
+699 AEEERE

-716 EQKEKEEME
+716 EQKEKEEVE
-725 RIQKQKEEEVRL
+725 RIQKQKEEEARL
-737 REEAERIRLE
+737 REESERIRLE

-791 SKANITGEAAINSPA
+791 SKANITGEAVMTSPA
-806 SPLEPA
+806 SPLDPA
-812 GGPQLQHATQS
+812 EGSQLQHETQS
-823 PHNSKSVTCTPVIV
+823 PHNGKPVTCTHVIV
-837 SHQPPVNMDS
+837 SHQAPVNMDS
-847 NLNPEKNANGNGM
+847 NLNPEKNANENGM

-882 DAVSNDGSN
+882 DAMNNDGSN
-891 SPEIPLNP
+891 SSEIPLNP
-899 MLAFEDKGTLL
+899 ILAFEDNGTLL

-921 AEVI
+921 A

>member
-1 MRLQQYSSFPKA
+1 M
-13 AVHRS
+13 
-18 SHRPSRHR
+18 
-26 RESGTVPEPVACLG
+26 
-40 AGSSA
+40 A
-45 EKAPH
+45 EA
-50 LCEAGRPPPPS
+50 AGRS
-61 RRGQVPVRGRYRPR
+61 GGCRRPAARGS
-75 APGPPSPA
+75 G
-83 PGTSRR
+83 
-89 RGGGRGA
+89 
-96 LTCPRPRIRGAEQPR
+96 
-111 SARRHGGGRGPER
+111 
-124 RVPVPRRSNSNMPG
+124 NMPG
-138 STTALRQE
+138 STTVLRQE
-146 RLRKSARPNPLGLF
+146 RLKKTSARPNPLGLF

-183 KIQDKKAT
+183 KIQDKKFT
-191 SGQSSTGTK
+191 SGQSNTGTK
-200 PDHPTILKVD
+200 TDYSPILKVD

-220 EEREKQLAARESVWL
+220 EEREKQLAARESIWL

-242 QHYEKHLEERRKKL
+242 QHYEKHLEERKKKL

-264 RRRAAVEEKRRQRIE
+264 RRRAAVEEKRRQRLE

-307 WGGALHN
+307 WGGALHS
-314 RINNTGY
+314 RINNT
-321 FFESSFTFL
+321 
-330 DLAGLEHH
+330 
-338 FRSLGG
+338 
-344 ARKPDPDR
+344 DPDR

-378 LLNSPD
+378 LLNSSD
-384 RARRLQLSP
+384 R
-393 WESSIVSRLLTPTH
+393 
-407 SFLARSKSTA
+407 
-417 ALSGDAVIPICPRSA
+417 A

-440 SYKTMNCRNP
+440 SYKTMNCRNTA
-450 GDRAKL
+450 DRAKL
-456 YASTDAVG
+456 FASTDAVG
-464 RRKTTH
+464 RRRTPH
-470 LAGTDKKEKER
+470 LTGTDKKEKER
-481 DHLSSSFSASFKG
+481 DHLSSTFSASFKG
-494 GHFSSNPKAR
+494 GHFSSNPKTR

-514 SKSLPFLPG
+514 SKSLPSLPG
-523 TPKQITSPPG
+523 TPKQVTSPG

-552 VKKEIKPETEK
+552 VKKEVKPESEK
-563 KRPEKEPEKASEEG
+563 KRPEKEDEKVTEERT
-577 AEESKGTSAGAGESA
+577 EESKGTSAGAEESA
-592 TREELTV
+592 NQEELAV
-599 QAELAQASLSLPP
+599 QAEVGQAASPSLPP
-612 ALPVL
+612 APPAL
-617 SPPPAPTKTSAGT
+617 SPPPAPAKTSAGT
-630 TDAEEA
+630 TDPEEA
-636 TRLLTE
+636 TRLLSE

-652 REEQERREREEFER
+652 REEQERREREELER

-686 EARRQEAEKTRKD
+686 EARRQEAERKRKD
-699 AEERE
+699 AEEERE

-716 EQKEKEEME
+716 EQKEREEME
-725 RIQKQKEEEVRL
+725 RIQKQKEEEARL

-791 SKANITGEAAINSPA
+791 SKANITGEAVIT
-806 SPLEPA
+806 SPLSPLDLS

-823 PHNSKSVTCTPVIV
+823 PHNGKHVTCTHMIT
-837 SHQPPVNMDS
+837 SHQPPINMDS
-847 NLNPEKNANGNGM
+847 NLNPEKNTNENGM
-860 SMQNDNFEEII
+860 SMQNANFEEII
-871 NLPIGSKPSRL
+871 NLPIGSKPPRL
-882 DAVSNDGSN
+882 DAMNNDGSN
-891 SPEIPLNP
+891 SPGIPLNP
-899 MLAFEDKGTLL
+899 ILAFEDKGTLL

>member
-1 MRLQQYSSFPKA
+1 
-13 AVHRS
+13 
-18 SHRPSRHR
+18 
-26 RESGTVPEPVACLG
+26 
-40 AGSSA
+40 
-45 EKAPH
+45 
-50 LCEAGRPPPPS
+50 
-61 RRGQVPVRGRYRPR
+61 
-75 APGPPSPA
+75 
-83 PGTSRR
+83 
-89 RGGGRGA
+89 
-96 LTCPRPRIRGAEQPR
+96 
-111 SARRHGGGRGPER
+111 
-124 RVPVPRRSNSNMPG
+124 MPG
-138 STTALRQE
+138 SITALRQE
-146 RLRKSARPNPLGLF
+146 RLKKSARPSPLGLF

-183 KIQDKKAT
+183 KIQDKKVT
-191 SGQSSTGTK
+191 SGQSNTGTK

-220 EEREKQLAARESVWL
+220 EEREKQLAARESIWL

-264 RRRAAVEEKRRQRIE
+264 RRRAAVEEKRRQRLE

-314 RINNTGY
+314 RINNT
-321 FFESSFTFL
+321 
-330 DLAGLEHH
+330 
-338 FRSLGG
+338 
-344 ARKPDPDR
+344 DPDR

-440 SYKTMNCRNP
+440 SYKAMNCRNP

-464 RRKTTH
+464 RRRTAH

-552 VKKEIKPETEK
+552 VKKEVKLESEK
-563 KRPEKEPEKASEEG
+563 KRPEKEAEKANEERT
-577 AEESKGTSAGAGESA
+577 EDSKGISAGVGQSA
-592 TREELTV
+592 SREELTV
-599 QAELAQASLSLPP
+599 QAELAQAASPSLPP
-612 ALPVL
+612 APPAL

-630 TDAEEA
+630 TDPEEA

-652 REEQERREREEFER
+652 REEQERREREELER

-699 AEERE
+699 AEEERD
-704 KEERLR
+704 KEERLH

-725 RIQKQKEEEVRL
+725 RIQKQKEEEARL

-791 SKANITGEAAINSPA
+791 SKANITGEAVITSPA

-823 PHNSKSVTCTPVIV
+823 LHSGKPVTSTHVIV
-837 SHQPPVNMDS
+837 SHQPSVNMDS
-847 NLNPEKNANGNGM
+847 NLNPEKNANENGM

-882 DAVSNDGSN
+882 DAMNNDGN
-891 SPEIPLNP
+891 SSTEIPLNP
-899 MLAFEDKGTLL
+899 ILAFEDKGTLL

>member
-1 MRLQQYSSFPKA
+1 
-13 AVHRS
+13 
-18 SHRPSRHR
+18 
-26 RESGTVPEPVACLG
+26 
-40 AGSSA
+40 
-45 EKAPH
+45 
-50 LCEAGRPPPPS
+50 
-61 RRGQVPVRGRYRPR
+61 
-75 APGPPSPA
+75 
-83 PGTSRR
+83 
-89 RGGGRGA
+89 
-96 LTCPRPRIRGAEQPR
+96 
-111 SARRHGGGRGPER
+111 
-124 RVPVPRRSNSNMPG
+124 
-138 STTALRQE
+138 
-146 RLRKSARPNPLGLF
+146 
-160 TINEEDEQQKNG
+160 
-172 NSKRL
+172 
-177 KAAEGS
+177 
-183 KIQDKKAT
+183 
-191 SGQSSTGTK
+191 
-200 PDHPTILKVD
+200 
-210 DRQRLARERR
+210 
-220 EEREKQLAARESVWL
+220 AARESIWL

-297 KPKQKQNRWS
+297 RPKQKQNRWS
-307 WGGALHN
+307 WGGTLHN
-314 RINNTGY
+314 RINNT
-321 FFESSFTFL
+321 
-330 DLAGLEHH
+330 
-338 FRSLGG
+338 
-344 ARKPDPDR
+344 DPDR

-417 ALSGDAVIPICPRSA
+417 ALSGDAA

-440 SYKTMNCRNP
+440 SYKAMNCRHSR
-450 GDRAKL
+450 DRAKL

-464 RRKTTH
+464 RRRATH

-481 DHLSSSFSASFKG
+481 DHLSSSLSASFKG

-552 VKKEIKPETEK
+552 VKKEVKPESEK
-563 KRPEKEPEKASEEG
+563 KRPEKEAEKANEERT
-577 AEESKGTSAGAGESA
+577 EESKGTSAGAGESA
-592 TREELTV
+592 SREELTV
-599 QAELAQASLSLPP
+599 QAELAQAASPSLPP
-612 ALPVL
+612 APPAL
-617 SPPPAPTKTSAGT
+617 STPPAPTKTSAGT
-630 TDAEEA
+630 TDPEEA

-652 REEQERREREEFER
+652 REEQERKEREELER

-686 EARRQEAEKTRKD
+686 EARRQEAEKKRKD
-699 AEERE
+699 AEEERE

-725 RIQKQKEEEVRL
+725 RIQKQKEEEARL

-780 KKPNDQQNGHI
+780 KKANDQQNGHI
-791 SKANITGEAAINSPA
+791 SKANITGEAVITSPA

-823 PHNSKSVTCTPVIV
+823 LHNGKPVTCTRVVV

-847 NLNPEKNANGNGM
+847 NLNPEKNENGM
-860 SMQNDNFEEII
+860 SMQNENFEEII

-882 DAVSNDGSN
+882 DAMNNDGSN

-899 MLAFEDKGTLL
+899 ILAFEDKGTLL

-921 AEVI
+921 A

>member
-1 MRLQQYSSFPKA
+1 
-13 AVHRS
+13 
-18 SHRPSRHR
+18 
-26 RESGTVPEPVACLG
+26 
-40 AGSSA
+40 
-45 EKAPH
+45 
-50 LCEAGRPPPPS
+50 
-61 RRGQVPVRGRYRPR
+61 
-75 APGPPSPA
+75 
-83 PGTSRR
+83 
-89 RGGGRGA
+89 
-96 LTCPRPRIRGAEQPR
+96 
-111 SARRHGGGRGPER
+111 
-124 RVPVPRRSNSNMPG
+124 
-138 STTALRQE
+138 
-146 RLRKSARPNPLGLF
+146 
-160 TINEEDEQQKNG
+160 
-172 NSKRL
+172 
-177 KAAEGS
+177 
-183 KIQDKKAT
+183 
-191 SGQSSTGTK
+191 
-200 PDHPTILKVD
+200 
-210 DRQRLARERR
+210 
-220 EEREKQLAARESVWL
+220 AARESVWL

-264 RRRAAVEEKRRQRIE
+264 RRRAAVEEKRRQKLE

-297 KPKQKQNRWS
+297 KPKQRQNRWS

-314 RINNTGY
+314 RINNT
-321 FFESSFTFL
+321 
-330 DLAGLEHH
+330 D
-338 FRSLGG
+338 R
-344 ARKPDPDR
+344 DR

-417 ALSGDAVIPICPRSA
+417 ALSGDAA
-432 SCSPISPL
+432 SCSPLSPL
-440 SYKTMNCRNP
+440 SYKAMNCRNS
-450 GDRAKL
+450 GERAKL

-464 RRKTTH
+464 RRRTTH
-470 LAGTDKKEKER
+470 LAGTDKREK
-481 DHLSSSFSASFKG
+481 DHLSSSFSANFKG
-494 GHFSSNPKAR
+494 GHFTSSLKAR
-504 SPAPSPVWHA
+504 SSAPSPVWHA

-538 SAQARPPS
+538 SAQTRPPS

-552 VKKEIKPETEK
+552 AKKEIKPESEK
-563 KRPEKEPEKASEEG
+563 KRPEKEAEKANE
-577 AEESKGTSAGAGESA
+577 ARTEESKGTSAGAGEPTSQ
-592 TREELTV
+592 EQLTV
-599 QAELAQASLSLPP
+599 QAELTQAASPSQPPAPP
-612 ALPVL
+612 AL
-617 SPPPAPTKTSAGT
+617 SPAPATPKTSAGT
-630 TDAEEA
+630 TDPEEA

-652 REEQERREREEFER
+652 REEQERREREELER

-686 EARRQEAEKTRKD
+686 EARRQEAEKQRKD

-704 KEERLR
+704 REERLR

-725 RIQKQKEEEVRL
+725 RIQKQKEEEARL
-737 REEAERIRLE
+737 REETERIRLE

-780 KKPNDQQNGHI
+780 KKSSDQQNGHI
-791 SKANITGEAAINSPA
+791 SKANIAGEAVAASPA

-812 GGPQLQHATQS
+812 AGPQLQHAVPP
-823 PHNSKSVTCTPVIV
+823 PHNGTPAACTRAVVP
-837 SHQPPVNMDS
+837 HQPPGNVDS
-847 NLNPEKNANGNGM
+847 NLNPEKNANENGM
-860 SMQNDNFEEII
+860 SMQNDNFEEIM
-871 NLPIGSKPSRL
+871 NMPIGSKPSRL
-882 DAVSNDGSN
+882 DAMNNDGSN

-899 MLAFEDKGTLL
+899 ILAFEDKGTLL

-921 AEVI
+921 A

>member
-1 MRLQQYSSFPKA
+1 
-13 AVHRS
+13 
-18 SHRPSRHR
+18 
-26 RESGTVPEPVACLG
+26 
-40 AGSSA
+40 
-45 EKAPH
+45 
-50 LCEAGRPPPPS
+50 
-61 RRGQVPVRGRYRPR
+61 
-75 APGPPSPA
+75 
-83 PGTSRR
+83 
-89 RGGGRGA
+89 
-96 LTCPRPRIRGAEQPR
+96 
-111 SARRHGGGRGPER
+111 
-124 RVPVPRRSNSNMPG
+124 
-138 STTALRQE
+138 
-146 RLRKSARPNPLGLF
+146 
-160 TINEEDEQQKNG
+160 
-172 NSKRL
+172 
-177 KAAEGS
+177 
-183 KIQDKKAT
+183 
-191 SGQSSTGTK
+191 
-200 PDHPTILKVD
+200 
-210 DRQRLARERR
+210 
-220 EEREKQLAARESVWL
+220 AARESVWL

-264 RRRAAVEEKRRQRIE
+264 RRRAAVEEKRRQKLE
-279 EDKERH
+279 EEKERH

-297 KPKQKQNRWS
+297 KPKQRQNRWS

-314 RINNTGY
+314 RINNT
-321 FFESSFTFL
+321 
-330 DLAGLEHH
+330 D
-338 FRSLGG
+338 R
-344 ARKPDPDR
+344 DR

-417 ALSGDAVIPICPRSA
+417 ALSGDAA
-432 SCSPISPL
+432 SCSPLSPL
-440 SYKTMNCRNP
+440 SYKALNCRNS
-450 GDRAKL
+450 GERAKL

-464 RRKTTH
+464 RRRTTH
-470 LAGTDKKEKER
+470 LSGTDKREK
-481 DHLSSSFSASFKG
+481 DHLSSSFSANFKG
-494 GHFSSNPKAR
+494 GHFTSSLKAR
-504 SPAPSPVWHA
+504 SSAPSPVWHA

-538 SAQARPPS
+538 SAQTRPPS

-552 VKKEIKPETEK
+552 VKKEIKPEGEK
-563 KRPEKEPEKASEEG
+563 KRPEKEAEKANEVRT
-577 AEESKGTSAGAGESA
+577 EESKGTSAGAGEPTSQ
-592 TREELTV
+592 EQLTV
-599 QAELAQASLSLPP
+599 QAQLTQAASPSLPP
-612 ALPVL
+612 A
-617 SPPPAPTKTSAGT
+617 PPTPSPAPALPKPSAGT
-630 TDAEEA
+630 TDPEEA

-652 REEQERREREEFER
+652 REEQERREREELER

-686 EARRQEAEKTRKD
+686 EARRQEAEKQRKD

-725 RIQKQKEEEVRL
+725 RVQRQKEEEARL

-780 KKPNDQQNGHI
+780 KKSNDQQNGHI
-791 SKANITGEAAINSPA
+791 SKANITGEAVAGSPA
-806 SPLEPA
+806 CPPEPA
-812 GGPQLQHATQS
+812 AGPQLQHAEVPA
-823 PHNSKSVTCTPVIV
+823 PHNGTAAASPP
-837 SHQPPVNMDS
+837 HQPPGSVDS
-847 NLNPEKNANGNGM
+847 NLNPEENANENGM
-860 SMQNDNFEEII
+860 SMQNDNFEEIM

-882 DAVSNDGSN
+882 DAMNNDGSN

-899 MLAFEDKGTLL
+899 ILAFEDKGTLL

-921 AEVI
+921 A

>member
-1 MRLQQYSSFPKA
+1 MAQA
-13 AVHRS
+13 
-18 SHRPSRHR
+18 
-26 RESGTVPEPVACLG
+26 
-40 AGSSA
+40 
-45 EKAPH
+45 
-50 LCEAGRPPPPS
+50 AGRS
-61 RRGQVPVRGRYRPR
+61 GGCRRPAARG
-75 APGPPSPA
+75 S
-83 PGTSRR
+83 
-89 RGGGRGA
+89 
-96 LTCPRPRIRGAEQPR
+96 
-111 SARRHGGGRGPER
+111 
-124 RVPVPRRSNSNMPG
+124 SNMPG
-138 STTALRQE
+138 STTGLRQE
-146 RLRKSARPNPLGLF
+146 RLKKTSARPNPLGLF

-172 NSKRL
+172 SSKRL

-183 KIQDKKAT
+183 KTQDKKFT
-191 SGQSSTGTK
+191 SGQSNTGTK
-200 PDHPTILKVD
+200 TDYSPILKVD

-220 EEREKQLAARESVWL
+220 EEREKQLAARESIWL

-242 QHYEKHLEERRKKL
+242 QHYEKHLEERKKKL

-264 RRRAAVEEKRRQRIE
+264 RRRAAVEEKRRQRLE

-314 RINNTGY
+314 RINNT
-321 FFESSFTFL
+321 
-330 DLAGLEHH
+330 
-338 FRSLGG
+338 
-344 ARKPDPDR
+344 DPDR

-378 LLNSPD
+378 LLNSSD

-417 ALSGDAVIPICPRSA
+417 ALSGDAA

-440 SYKTMNCRNP
+440 SYKSMSCRNAA
-450 GDRAKL
+450 DRAKL
-456 YASTDAVG
+456 FASTDAIG
-464 RRKTTH
+464 RRRTPH

-481 DHLSSSFSASFKG
+481 DHLSSTFSASFKG
-494 GHFSSNPKAR
+494 GHFSSNPKTR

-514 SKSLPFLPG
+514 SKSLPSLPG
-523 TPKQITSPPG
+523 TPKQVTSPG

-552 VKKEIKPETEK
+552 VKKEVKPESEK
-563 KRPEKEPEKASEEG
+563 KRPEKADEKVTEERT
-577 AEESKGTSAGAGESA
+577 EESKGTSAGAEESA
-592 TREELTV
+592 NQEEVAVHTEV
-599 QAELAQASLSLPP
+599 GQAASPSLSPAPP
-612 ALPVL
+612 AL
-617 SPPPAPTKTSAGT
+617 SPPPAPAKTSAGT
-630 TDAEEA
+630 TDPEEA
-636 TRLLTE
+636 TRLLSE

-652 REEQERREREEFER
+652 REEQERREREELER

-686 EARRQEAEKTRKD
+686 EARRQEAERKRKD
-699 AEERE
+699 AEEERE
-704 KEERLR
+704 REERLR

-716 EQKEKEEME
+716 EQKEREEME
-725 RIQKQKEEEVRL
+725 RIQKQKEEEARL

-791 SKANITGEAAINSPA
+791 SKANITGEA
-806 SPLEPA
+806 

-823 PHNSKSVTCTPVIV
+823 PHNGKHVTCTHMIT
-837 SHQPPVNMDS
+837 SHQPPINMDS
-847 NLNPEKNANGNGM
+847 NLNPEKNTNENGM
-860 SMQNDNFEEII
+860 SVQNANFEEII
-871 NLPIGSKPSRL
+871 NLPIGSKPPRL
-882 DAVSNDGSN
+882 DAMNNDGSN
-891 SPEIPLNP
+891 SPGIPLNP
-899 MLAFEDKGTLL
+899 ILAFEDKGTLL

>member
-1 MRLQQYSSFPKA
+1 
-13 AVHRS
+13 
-18 SHRPSRHR
+18 
-26 RESGTVPEPVACLG
+26 
-40 AGSSA
+40 
-45 EKAPH
+45 
-50 LCEAGRPPPPS
+50 
-61 RRGQVPVRGRYRPR
+61 
-75 APGPPSPA
+75 
-83 PGTSRR
+83 
-89 RGGGRGA
+89 
-96 LTCPRPRIRGAEQPR
+96 
-111 SARRHGGGRGPER
+111 
-124 RVPVPRRSNSNMPG
+124 
-138 STTALRQE
+138 
-146 RLRKSARPNPLGLF
+146 
-160 TINEEDEQQKNG
+160 
-172 NSKRL
+172 
-177 KAAEGS
+177 
-183 KIQDKKAT
+183 
-191 SGQSSTGTK
+191 
-200 PDHPTILKVD
+200 
-210 DRQRLARERR
+210 
-220 EEREKQLAARESVWL
+220 AARESIWL

-314 RINNTGY
+314 RINNT
-321 FFESSFTFL
+321 
-330 DLAGLEHH
+330 
-338 FRSLGG
+338 
-344 ARKPDPDR
+344 DPDR

-417 ALSGDAVIPICPRSA
+417 ALSGDAA

-440 SYKTMNCRNP
+440 SYKAMSCRNP
-450 GDRAKL
+450 GDRPKL

-464 RRKTTH
+464 RKRTTH

-481 DHLSSSFSASFKG
+481 EHLSSSFSASFKG

-523 TPKQITSPPG
+523 TPRQITSPPG
-533 SSKVS
+533 SSKAS
-538 SAQARPPS
+538 SARPPS

-552 VKKEIKPETEK
+552 VKKEAKPESEK
-563 KRPEKEPEKASEEG
+563 KRPEKEAEKANEERT
-577 AEESKGTSAGAGESA
+577 EESKATSAGAGESA
-592 TREELTV
+592 SQEVLTV
-599 QAELAQASLSLPP
+599 QAELAQAASPSLPP
-612 ALPVL
+612 APPAI
-617 SPPPAPTKTSAGT
+617 SSPPAPPKTSAGT
-630 TDAEEA
+630 TDPEEA

-652 REEQERREREEFER
+652 REEQERREREELER

-686 EARRQEAEKTRKD
+686 EARRQEAEKKRKD
-699 AEERE
+699 AEEERE

-725 RIQKQKEEEVRL
+725 RIQKQKEEEARL
-737 REEAERIRLE
+737 REEAERVRLE

-791 SKANITGEAAINSPA
+791 SKTNISGEAVITSPA

-812 GGPQLQHATQS
+812 AGPQLQHAAQP
-823 PHNSKSVTCTPVIV
+823 PHNGKPVTCTRVIV
-837 SHQPPVNMDS
+837 SHQPTVNVDS
-847 NLNPEKNANGNGM
+847 NQNPEKNANENGM
-860 SMQNDNFEEII
+860 PMQNDNFEEII
-871 NLPIGSKPSRL
+871 NLPVGSKPSRL
-882 DAVSNDGSN
+882 DAMNNDGSN

-899 MLAFEDKGTLL
+899 ILAFEDKGTLL

-921 AEVI
+921 A

>member
-1 MRLQQYSSFPKA
+1 MVLHLKYM
-13 AVHRS
+13 
-18 SHRPSRHR
+18 
-26 RESGTVPEPVACLG
+26 GT
-40 AGSSA
+40 
-45 EKAPH
+45 
-50 LCEAGRPPPPS
+50 
-61 RRGQVPVRGRYRPR
+61 
-75 APGPPSPA
+75 
-83 PGTSRR
+83 
-89 RGGGRGA
+89 
-96 LTCPRPRIRGAEQPR
+96 
-111 SARRHGGGRGPER
+111 
-124 RVPVPRRSNSNMPG
+124 
-138 STTALRQE
+138 
-146 RLRKSARPNPLGLF
+146 
-160 TINEEDEQQKNG
+160 
-172 NSKRL
+172 
-177 KAAEGS
+177 EGS
-183 KIQDKKAT
+183 ETQDKKVT
-191 SGQSSTGTK
+191 SGQSNAGTK
-200 PDHPTILKVD
+200 PDHPTVLRVD

-264 RRRAAVEEKRRQRIE
+264 RRRAAVEEKRRQKLE
-279 EDKERH
+279 EEKERH

-297 KPKQKQNRWS
+297 KPKQRQNRWS

-314 RINNTGY
+314 RINNT
-321 FFESSFTFL
+321 
-330 DLAGLEHH
+330 D
-338 FRSLGG
+338 R
-344 ARKPDPDR
+344 DR

-417 ALSGDAVIPICPRSA
+417 ALSGDAA
-432 SCSPISPL
+432 SCSPLSPL
-440 SYKTMNCRNP
+440 SYKALTCRNS
-450 GDRAKL
+450 GERAKL

-464 RRKTTH
+464 RRRTTH
-470 LAGTDKKEKER
+470 LSGTDKREK
-481 DHLSSSFSASFKG
+481 DHLSSSFSANFKG
-494 GHFSSNPKAR
+494 GHFTSSLKAR
-504 SPAPSPVWHA
+504 SSAPSPVWHA

-538 SAQARPPS
+538 SAQTRPPS

-552 VKKEIKPETEK
+552 VKKEIKPEGEK
-563 KRPEKEPEKASEEG
+563 KRPEKEAEKANEVRT
-577 AEESKGTSAGAGESA
+577 EESKGTSAGAGEPTSQ
-592 TREELTV
+592 EQLTV
-599 QAELAQASLSLPP
+599 QAQLTEASPSLPP
-612 ALPVL
+612 AT
-617 SPPPAPTKTSAGT
+617 PAPSPAPAVPKPSAGT
-630 TDAEEA
+630 TDPEEA

-652 REEQERREREEFER
+652 REEQERREREELER

-686 EARRQEAEKTRKD
+686 EARRQEAEKQRKD

-716 EQKEKEEME
+716 EQREKEEME
-725 RIQKQKEEEVRL
+725 RVQRQKEEEARL

-780 KKPNDQQNGHI
+780 KKSNDQQNGHI
-791 SKANITGEAAINSPA
+791 SKANITGDAVAGSPA
-806 SPLEPA
+806 CAPEPA
-812 GGPQLQHATQS
+812 AGPPLPHAAVPA
-823 PHNSKSVTCTPVIV
+823 PHSHNGSAAAGARGDPP
-837 SHQPPVNMDS
+837 HQPPGNVDS
-847 NLNPEKNANGNGM
+847 NLNPEENANENGM
-860 SMQNDNFEEII
+860 SMQNDNFEEIM

-882 DAVSNDGSN
+882 DAMNNDGSN

-899 MLAFEDKGTLL
+899 ILAFEDKGTLL

>member
-1 MRLQQYSSFPKA
+1 M
-13 AVHRS
+13 
-18 SHRPSRHR
+18 
-26 RESGTVPEPVACLG
+26 
-40 AGSSA
+40 A
-45 EKAPH
+45 EA
-50 LCEAGRPPPPS
+50 AGRS
-61 RRGQVPVRGRYRPR
+61 GG
-75 APGPPSPA
+75 
-83 PGTSRR
+83 RR
-89 RGGGRGA
+89 R
-96 LTCPRPRIRGAEQPR
+96 P
-111 SARRHGGGRGPER
+111 
-124 RVPVPRRSNSNMPG
+124 
-138 STTALRQE
+138 
-146 RLRKSARPNPLGLF
+146 
-160 TINEEDEQQKNG
+160 
-172 NSKRL
+172 
-177 KAAEGS
+177 AATEGS
-183 KIQDKKAT
+183 ETQDKKVT
-191 SGQSSTGTK
+191 SGQSNAGAK
-200 PDHPTILKVD
+200 PDHPTVLRVD

-264 RRRAAVEEKRRQRIE
+264 RRRAAVEEKRRQKLE
-279 EDKERH
+279 EEKERH

-297 KPKQKQNRWS
+297 KPKQRQNRWS

-314 RINNTGY
+314 RINNT
-321 FFESSFTFL
+321 
-330 DLAGLEHH
+330 D
-338 FRSLGG
+338 R
-344 ARKPDPDR
+344 DR

-417 ALSGDAVIPICPRSA
+417 ALSGDAVIPVCPRSA
-432 SCSPISPL
+432 SCSPLSPL
-440 SYKTMNCRNP
+440 SYKALSCRNS
-450 GDRAKL
+450 GERAKL

-464 RRKTTH
+464 RRRTTH
-470 LAGTDKKEKER
+470 LAGADRREK
-481 DHLSSSFSASFKG
+481 DHLSSSFSANFKG
-494 GHFSSNPKAR
+494 GHFTSSLKAR
-504 SPAPSPVWHA
+504 SSAPSPVWHA

-538 SAQARPPS
+538 SAQTRPPS

-552 VKKEIKPETEK
+552 VKKEIKPEGEK
-563 KRPEKEPEKASEEG
+563 KRPEKEAEKAKEVRT
-577 AEESKGTSAGAGESA
+577 EESKGTSAGAGEPASQ
-592 TREELTV
+592 EQLPV
-599 QAELAQASLSLPP
+599 QAELTQASPSLPP
-612 ALPVL
+612 ALPTP
-617 SPPPAPTKTSAGT
+617 SPAAALPKPSAGT
-630 TDAEEA
+630 TDPEEA

-652 REEQERREREEFER
+652 REEQERREREELER

-686 EARRQEAEKTRKD
+686 EARRQEAEKQRKD

-725 RIQKQKEEEVRL
+725 RIQKQKEEEARL

-780 KKPNDQQNGHI
+780 KKSSDQQNGHI
-791 SKANITGEAAINSPA
+791 SKANITGEAVAGSPA
-806 SPLEPA
+806 CPSEPA
-812 GGPQLQHATQS
+812 AGPQLQHAVPP
-823 PHNSKSVTCTPVIV
+823 PHNGTPAACVHGGV
-837 SHQPPVNMDS
+837 PHQPPANVDS
-847 NLNPEKNANGNGM
+847 NLNPEENANENGM
-860 SMQNDNFEEII
+860 SMQNDNFEEIM

-882 DAVSNDGSN
+882 DAMNNDGSN

-899 MLAFEDKGTLL
+899 ILAFEDKGTLL
-910 PQVDSVQTHQT
+910 PQVDNVQTHQT

>member
-1 MRLQQYSSFPKA
+1 
-13 AVHRS
+13 
-18 SHRPSRHR
+18 
-26 RESGTVPEPVACLG
+26 
-40 AGSSA
+40 
-45 EKAPH
+45 
-50 LCEAGRPPPPS
+50 
-61 RRGQVPVRGRYRPR
+61 
-75 APGPPSPA
+75 
-83 PGTSRR
+83 
-89 RGGGRGA
+89 
-96 LTCPRPRIRGAEQPR
+96 
-111 SARRHGGGRGPER
+111 
-124 RVPVPRRSNSNMPG
+124 
-138 STTALRQE
+138 
-146 RLRKSARPNPLGLF
+146 
-160 TINEEDEQQKNG
+160 
-172 NSKRL
+172 
-177 KAAEGS
+177 
-183 KIQDKKAT
+183 
-191 SGQSSTGTK
+191 
-200 PDHPTILKVD
+200 
-210 DRQRLARERR
+210 
-220 EEREKQLAARESVWL
+220 AARESIWL

-307 WGGALHN
+307 WGGALHS
-314 RINNTGY
+314 RINNT
-321 FFESSFTFL
+321 
-330 DLAGLEHH
+330 
-338 FRSLGG
+338 
-344 ARKPDPDR
+344 DPDR

-378 LLNSPD
+378 LLNSSD

-407 SFLARSKSTA
+407 SFLARSKSAA
-417 ALSGDAVIPICPRSA
+417 ALSGDAA

-440 SYKTMNCRNP
+440 SYKVVSCRNP
-450 GDRAKL
+450 GDRAKI

-464 RRKTTH
+464 RRRTTH
-470 LAGTDKKEKER
+470 LAGTEKKEKER

-494 GHFSSNPKAR
+494 GHSSSNPKAR

-523 TPKQITSPPG
+523 TPKQVTSPPA

-538 SAQARPPS
+538 SAQACPPS

-552 VKKEIKPETEK
+552 VKKEVKTESEK
-563 KRPEKEPEKASEEG
+563 KRPEKEAEKAKEKKT
-577 AEESKGTSAGAGESA
+577 EESRETSAGLEESA
-592 TREELTV
+592 SQEELTV
-599 QAELAQASLSLPP
+599 QAELAQAASPSRPP
-612 ALPVL
+612 ALPAL
-617 SPPPAPTKTSAGT
+617 SPLPAPTKTSAGT
-630 TDAEEA
+630 TDPEEA
-636 TRLLTE
+636 TRLLAE

-652 REEQERREREEFER
+652 REEQERREREELER

-686 EARRQEAEKTRKD
+686 EAHRQEAEKTRKD
-699 AEERE
+699 AEEEQE
-704 KEERLR
+704 KEERLL

-725 RIQKQKEEEVRL
+725 RIQKQKEEDARL
-737 REEAERIRLE
+737 QEEAERIRLE

-780 KKPNDQQNGHI
+780 KKPNDQHNGHI
-791 SKANITGEAAINSPA
+791 SKANITGEAVITSPA
-806 SPLEPA
+806 SLLEPA
-812 GGPQLQHATQS
+812 GGPQLQHAMQS
-823 PHNSKSVTCTPVIV
+823 PHNGKPATCTHVIV

-847 NLNPEKNANGNGM
+847 NLNPEKNANENGM

-882 DAVSNDGSN
+882 DAMNNDGSN

-899 MLAFEDKGTLL
+899 ILAFEDKGTLL
-910 PQVDSVQTHQT
+910 PQVDNVQTHQT
-921 AEVI
+921 A

>member
-1 MRLQQYSSFPKA
+1 
-13 AVHRS
+13 
-18 SHRPSRHR
+18 
-26 RESGTVPEPVACLG
+26 
-40 AGSSA
+40 
-45 EKAPH
+45 
-50 LCEAGRPPPPS
+50 
-61 RRGQVPVRGRYRPR
+61 
-75 APGPPSPA
+75 
-83 PGTSRR
+83 
-89 RGGGRGA
+89 
-96 LTCPRPRIRGAEQPR
+96 
-111 SARRHGGGRGPER
+111 
-124 RVPVPRRSNSNMPG
+124 MPG

-146 RLRKSARPNPLGLF
+146 RLKKSARPNPPGLF

-172 NSKRL
+172 NSTRL
-177 KAAEGS
+177 KATEGS
-183 KIQDKKAT
+183 ETQDKKVT
-191 SGQSSTGTK
+191 SGQSNAGTK
-200 PDHPTILKVD
+200 PDHPTVLKVD

-264 RRRAAVEEKRRQRIE
+264 RRRAAVEEKRRQKLE
-279 EDKERH
+279 EEKERH

-297 KPKQKQNRWS
+297 KPKQRQNRWS

-321 FFESSFTFL
+321 YFESSFTFL

-338 FRSLGG
+338 FKSLGG
-344 ARKPDPDR
+344 ARKPDRDR

-417 ALSGDAVIPICPRSA
+417 ALSGDAVIPVCPRSA
-432 SCSPISPL
+432 SCSPLSPL
-440 SYKTMNCRNP
+440 SYKALNCRNS
-450 GDRAKL
+450 GERAKL

-464 RRKTTH
+464 RRRTTH
-470 LAGTDKKEKER
+470 LSGTDKREK
-481 DHLSSSFSASFKG
+481 DHLSSSFSANFKG
-494 GHFSSNPKAR
+494 GHFTSSLKAR
-504 SPAPSPVWHA
+504 SSAPSPVWHA

-538 SAQARPPS
+538 SAQTRPPS

-552 VKKEIKPETEK
+552 VKKEIKPEGEK
-563 KRPEKEPEKASEEG
+563 KRPEKEAEKANEVRT
-577 AEESKGTSAGAGESA
+577 EESKGTSAGAGEPTSQ
-592 TREELTV
+592 EQLTV
-599 QAELAQASLSLPP
+599 QAQLTQASPSLPP
-612 ALPVL
+612 A
-617 SPPPAPTKTSAGT
+617 PPTPSPAPALPKPSAGT
-630 TDAEEA
+630 TDPEEA

-652 REEQERREREEFER
+652 REEQERREREELER

-686 EARRQEAEKTRKD
+686 EVRRQEAEKQRKD

-725 RIQKQKEEEVRL
+725 RVQRQKEEEARL

-780 KKPNDQQNGHI
+780 KKSNDQQNGHI
-791 SKANITGEAAINSPA
+791 SKANITGEAVAGSPA
-806 SPLEPA
+806 CPPEPA
-812 GGPQLQHATQS
+812 AGPQLQHAEVPP
-823 PHNSKSVTCTPVIV
+823 PHNGTAAASPP
-837 SHQPPVNMDS
+837 HQPPGSVDS
-847 NLNPEKNANGNGM
+847 NLNPEENANENGM
-860 SMQNDNFEEII
+860 SMQNDNFEEIM

-882 DAVSNDGSN
+882 DAMNNDGSN

-899 MLAFEDKGTLL
+899 ILAFEDKGTLL

>member
-1 MRLQQYSSFPKA
+1 M
-13 AVHRS
+13 
-18 SHRPSRHR
+18 
-26 RESGTVPEPVACLG
+26 
-40 AGSSA
+40 A
-45 EKAPH
+45 EA
-50 LCEAGRPPPPS
+50 AGRS
-61 RRGQVPVRGRYRPR
+61 GGCRR
-75 APGPPSPA
+75 PA
-83 PGTSRR
+83 AT
-89 RGGGRGA
+89 
-96 LTCPRPRIRGAEQPR
+96 
-111 SARRHGGGRGPER
+111 
-124 RVPVPRRSNSNMPG
+124 
-138 STTALRQE
+138 
-146 RLRKSARPNPLGLF
+146 
-160 TINEEDEQQKNG
+160 
-172 NSKRL
+172 
-177 KAAEGS
+177 EGS
-183 KIQDKKAT
+183 KIQDKKVT
-191 SGQSSTGTK
+191 SGQSNTGTK

-220 EEREKQLAARESVWL
+220 QEREKQLAARESVWL

-314 RINNTGY
+314 RINNT
-321 FFESSFTFL
+321 
-330 DLAGLEHH
+330 
-338 FRSLGG
+338 
-344 ARKPDPDR
+344 
-352 RSVSTMNLSKHVDP
+352 
-366 VINKRLSSSSAT
+366 
-378 LLNSPD
+378 
-384 RARRLQLSP
+384 ARRLQLSP

-440 SYKTMNCRNP
+440 SYKAMNCRNT

-464 RRKTTH
+464 RRRTPH
-470 LAGTDKKEKER
+470 HAGTDKKEKER

-523 TPKQITSPPG
+523 TPKQINSPPG

-552 VKKEIKPETEK
+552 VKKEVKPESERK
-563 KRPEKEPEKASEEG
+563 KPEKEAEKANEEKT
-577 AEESKGTSAGAGESA
+577 EESKGTSAGDGESA
-592 TREELTV
+592 SREELTV
-599 QAELAQASLSLPP
+599 QAELAQASPSLPP
-612 ALPVL
+612 ALPAL

-630 TDAEEA
+630 TDPEEA
-636 TRLLTE
+636 ARLLTE

-652 REEQERREREEFER
+652 REEQERREREELER

-686 EARRQEAEKTRKD
+686 EARRQEAEKKRKD
-699 AEERE
+699 AEEERE

-725 RIQKQKEEEVRL
+725 RIQKQKEEEARL

-791 SKANITGEAAINSPA
+791 SKANITGEAVVTSPA

-823 PHNSKSVTCTPVIV
+823 PHNGKPVTCTRVIV
-837 SHQPPVNMDS
+837 SHQPPVNMDT
-847 NLNPEKNANGNGM
+847 NLNPEKNANENGT

-882 DAVSNDGSN
+882 DAMTNDGSN

-899 MLAFEDKGTLL
+899 ILAFEDKGTLL

-921 AEVI
+921 AGRFALVH

>member
-1 MRLQQYSSFPKA
+1 
-13 AVHRS
+13 
-18 SHRPSRHR
+18 
-26 RESGTVPEPVACLG
+26 
-40 AGSSA
+40 
-45 EKAPH
+45 
-50 LCEAGRPPPPS
+50 
-61 RRGQVPVRGRYRPR
+61 
-75 APGPPSPA
+75 
-83 PGTSRR
+83 
-89 RGGGRGA
+89 
-96 LTCPRPRIRGAEQPR
+96 
-111 SARRHGGGRGPER
+111 
-124 RVPVPRRSNSNMPG
+124 MPG

-146 RLRKSARPNPLGLF
+146 RLKKSARPNPPGLF

-172 NSKRL
+172 NSTRL
-177 KAAEGS
+177 KATEGS
-183 KIQDKKAT
+183 ETQDKKVT
-191 SGQSSTGTK
+191 SGQSNAGTK
-200 PDHPTILKVD
+200 PDHPTVLKVD

-264 RRRAAVEEKRRQRIE
+264 RRRAAVEEKRRQKLE
-279 EDKERH
+279 EEKERH

-297 KPKQKQNRWS
+297 KPKQRQNRWS

-314 RINNTGY
+314 RINNT
-321 FFESSFTFL
+321 
-330 DLAGLEHH
+330 D
-338 FRSLGG
+338 R
-344 ARKPDPDR
+344 DR

-417 ALSGDAVIPICPRSA
+417 ALSGDAVIPVCPRSA
-432 SCSPISPL
+432 SCSPLSPL
-440 SYKTMNCRNP
+440 SYKALNCRNS
-450 GDRAKL
+450 GERAKL

-464 RRKTTH
+464 RRRTTH
-470 LAGTDKKEKER
+470 LSGTDKREK
-481 DHLSSSFSASFKG
+481 DHLSSSFSANFKG
-494 GHFSSNPKAR
+494 GHFTSSLKAR
-504 SPAPSPVWHA
+504 SSAPSPVWHA

-538 SAQARPPS
+538 SAQTRPPS

-552 VKKEIKPETEK
+552 VKKEIKPEGEK
-563 KRPEKEPEKASEEG
+563 KRPEKEAEKANEVRT
-577 AEESKGTSAGAGESA
+577 EESKGTSAGAGEPTSQ
-592 TREELTV
+592 EQLTV
-599 QAELAQASLSLPP
+599 QAQLTQASPSLPP
-612 ALPVL
+612 A
-617 SPPPAPTKTSAGT
+617 PPTPSPAPALPKPSAGT
-630 TDAEEA
+630 TDPEEA

-652 REEQERREREEFER
+652 REEQERREREELER

-686 EARRQEAEKTRKD
+686 EARRQEAEKQRKD

-725 RIQKQKEEEVRL
+725 RVQRQKEEEARL

-780 KKPNDQQNGHI
+780 KKSNDQQNGHI
-791 SKANITGEAAINSPA
+791 SKANITGEAVAGSPA
-806 SPLEPA
+806 CPPELA
-812 GGPQLQHATQS
+812 AGPQLQHAEVPA
-823 PHNSKSVTCTPVIV
+823 PHNGTAAASPP
-837 SHQPPVNMDS
+837 HQPPGSMDS
-847 NLNPEKNANGNGM
+847 NLNPEENANENGM
-860 SMQNDNFEEII
+860 SMQNDNFEEIM

-882 DAVSNDGSN
+882 DAMNNDGSN

-899 MLAFEDKGTLL
+899 ILAFEDKGTLL